1 MSSVA
6 LILAAGEG
14 TRMKSDLPKVAH
26 ELLGKPMINWVV
38 DAASAAG
45 CDKVVAVTGHHAE
58 VVEALIPNTVCVRQ
72 EQRLGT
78 GHAVMVASDS
88 LVGFGDS
95 LVVLSGDTPLISPE
109 TIRGLIAARE
119 STGAAVT
126 LLTMH
131 LADPCGYGRIIRD
144 EDGAV
149 SAIVEEK
156 DGNDA
161 QRAVRE
167 CNTGIYCFDSA
178 LLFEHLGDLSTSNAQ
193 GEYYLTDMVEIFN
206 SLGLGVT
213 AVTTE
218 DPTETM
224 GVNSRVQLARLT
236 KRAQKRINVAHML
249 EGVTMLDPKSV
260 WIGPDVRIGRDTEL
274 LPLTMIMGET
284 AVGAHCTVGP
294 NTRIV
299 DSEIGD
305 GCVIEDS
312 IVLKSRLDGEVA
324 VGPRAYL
331 RPNTHMMHGS
341 KAGTHVE
348 IKNSTVG
355 EGSKVPHLSYVGDT
369 TIGTKTNLGAGTITC
384 NYDGVRKS
392 ATIIGDG
399 VFIGSDT
406 MLIAPI
412 VIGDHAVTAAGSAIA
427 EDVPAHALAIE
438 RNEQITIPGWN
449 E

>member
-45 CDKVVAVTGHHAE
+45 CDTVVAVTGHHAE
-58 VVEALIPNTVCVRQ
+58 VVEALIPDTVCVRQ

-78 GHAVMVASDS
+78 GHAVMVAADS
-88 LVGFGDS
+88 LVGSGDS

-131 LADPCGYGRIIRD
+131 LSDPCGYGRIIRD

-178 LLFEHLGDLSTSNAQ
+178 LLFSHLSDLSTSNAQ

-218 DPTETM
+218 DPAETM
-224 GVNSRVQLARLT
+224 GVNSRVQLAKLT
-236 KRAQKRINVAHML
+236 KKAQKRINVAHML
-249 EGVTMLDPKSV
+249 EGVTVLDPKSV
-260 WIGPDVRIGRDTEL
+260 WIGPDVRIGRDTVL

-284 AVGAHCTVGP
+284 AVGSHCTIGP

-312 IVLKSRLDGEVA
+312 IVLESRLDGEVA

-331 RPNTHMMHGS
+331 RPKTHMMVGS

-355 EGSKVPHLSYVGDT
+355 EGSKVPHLSYVGDA

-412 VIGDHAVTAAGSAIA
+412 VIGDHAVTAAGSSIA